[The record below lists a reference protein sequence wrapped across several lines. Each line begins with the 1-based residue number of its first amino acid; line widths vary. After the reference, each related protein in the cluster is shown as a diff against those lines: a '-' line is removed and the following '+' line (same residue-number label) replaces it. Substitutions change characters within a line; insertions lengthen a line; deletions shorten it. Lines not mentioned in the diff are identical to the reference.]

1 MHPYVPPQVQTADV
15 IETETRQVDNE
26 FAKLKAECDQIS
38 DAVTEQKNQNEIT
51 DLVEDIIDESNP
63 FQNIDTE
70 DIWIEDNIFDNNDN
84 QNIADV
90 SKDILKGIKESD
102 QYLDLNIPSSFII
115 DDLFEPLDNEN
126 IEVNKPVDND
136 NVEVTAEELEDWD
149 QFDQLDDEGPE
160 LVFPEPAV
168 PQPDI
173 IIPDANTVSM
183 DTGPKQSK
191 TFVATQMNSAV
202 IAANKVQENIKNS

>member
-1 MHPYVPPQVQTADV
+1 M
-15 IETETRQVDNE
+15 
-26 FAKLKAECDQIS
+26 
-38 DAVTEQKNQNEIT
+38 
-51 DLVEDIIDESNP
+51 
-63 FQNIDTE
+63 
-70 DIWIEDNIFDNNDN
+70 
-84 QNIADV
+84 
-90 SKDILKGIKESD
+90 
-102 QYLDLNIPSSFII
+102 
-115 DDLFEPLDNEN
+115 
-126 IEVNKPVDND
+126 
-136 NVEVTAEELEDWD
+136 
-149 QFDQLDDEGPE
+149 DDEGPE